1 MKKIRNYFKEYI
13 NSIKRFIKDTKK
25 YKNYIV
31 YATWAELKTEVI
43 NSYLGWAW
51 MVLEPLAF
59 MLIYVFIAGVIFNS
73 KVQYFPVFVFIGLSI
88 WNFFN
93 KNVVA
98 SVKLVTTNR
107 DTVTKVYLPKF
118 VLLFVKMG
126 VNLFKMIVSFI
137 LVGIFMAIYKVPVTW
152 NVLWFFPIIITVVI
166 LTFGVC
172 TFMLHFGVFAEDLTN
187 LTNIFLRMIF
197 YMTGVFYD
205 LASKLEKHPV
215 YKTLLLKYNPIAN
228 FIHNMRQSLIYS
240 SSPDYLWIFI
250 WFIIGLFLSISGV
263 RKIYKYENTYVKVMR

>member
-1 MKKIRNYFKEYI
+1 M
-13 NSIKRFIKDTKK
+13 KRFINDIKK
-25 YKNYIV
+25 YKNYIL

-51 MVLEPLAF
+51 MILEPLAF
-59 MLIYVFIAGVIFNS
+59 MLIYVFIAGIIFKS
-73 KVQYFPVFVFIGLSI
+73 QVQYFPVFVFIGLSI

-98 SVKLVTTNR
+98 SVKLVSMNR

-126 VNLFKMIVSFI
+126 VNFFKMMVSF
-137 LVGIFMAIYKVPVTW
+137 LMVAIFMVIYKVPVTW
-152 NVLWFFPIIITVVI
+152 NVLWFLPILITVVV

-172 TFMLHFGVFAEDLTN
+172 TIMLHFGVFAEDLTN
-187 LTNIFLRMIF
+187 LTNIFLRMLF

-205 LASKLEKHPV
+205 LSSKIHNAT
-215 YKTLLLKYNPIAN
+215 YRTLLLDLNPLAN
-228 FIHNMRQSLIYS
+228 VIYNMRNVLIYS
-240 SSPDYLWIFI
+240 HGPIGMWTLI
-250 WFIIGLFLSISGV
+250 WFFIGVLLSILGIHT
-263 RKIYKYENTYVKVMR
+263 IYKYENTYVKVMR